1 MSIVLNY
8 LLEYYLFFSSYVD
21 IEAMNIISFDV
32 EINEYKL
39 LGVKLNELVN
49 ASKKLDI
56 AQFLE
61 LYK

>member
-1 MSIVLNY
+1 
-8 LLEYYLFFSSYVD
+8 
-21 IEAMNIISFDV
+21 MNIISSDV